1 MKRPASATAANPDSK
16 WGEKNQKRNDRDA
29 GIYSGGCRQQAARA
43 AKEAKAAKPEM
54 QQSGLAQYLV
64 SKWMWQPV
72 SLG

>member
-1 MKRPASATAANPDSK
+1 MKRPASATAADPDQK
-16 WGEKNQKRNDRDA
+16 WRDRNV

>member
-1 MKRPASATAANPDSK
+1 MKRPSAS
-16 WGEKNQKRNDRDA
+16 WEHLNQKRKDRDA
-29 GIYSGGCRQQAARA
+29 GKYGGSKQLEARA

-64 SKWMWQPV
+64 SKWMWPPV